1 MIDTRRQSLH
11 RQASLPSHID
21 QAQMQKY
28 LSSVKKIK
36 KCSFEQS
43 EHVTAQRNK
52 IFEQLQVNEQAL
64 HRMMK
69 QGSQK
74 KKAKVGRLSRLS
86 QNRFAGQVNAFIDTL
101 NMPRVVLVVLLVL
114 ALLIGYKS
122 MVMDKKLLRE
132 QAQKSYLQISHSAV
146 PREYSELA
154 QKVYLTIQ
162 GGEKLEIVK

>member
-1 MIDTRRQSLH
+1 
-11 RQASLPSHID
+11 
-21 QAQMQKY
+21 
-28 LSSVKKIK
+28 
-36 KCSFEQS
+36 
-43 EHVTAQRNK
+43 
-52 IFEQLQVNEQAL
+52 
-64 HRMMK
+64 MMK

-154 QKVYLTIQ
+154 QKVYLTIK
-162 GGEKLEIVK
+162 GGEKLEIVKQSTQDTYGYAQYLQVWPEVLKLLSAPPPLLSPPPPY